1 MRNYDL
7 ATRSW
12 MGLRE
17 ASPADQ
23 SAGQRDE
30 GVVEFEAALPA
41 DGKAFEL
48 VEQSEGLLHNVAE
61 LAQASPDIQDPV
73 TSS

>member
-1 MRNYDL
+1 
-7 ATRSW
+7 

-17 ASPADQ
+17 ASSADQ

-30 GVVEFEAALPA
+30 GVVEFEAALSA

-48 VEQSEGLLHNVAE
+48 MEQSEGLLHNVAE